1 MKMKTLLTTI
11 GVGAGIA
18 YFFDPRQGENRRE
31 VLRDRAN
38 NLVNRMDDSIYTAV
52 EDTRDKTRGVLSEWT
67 AKLSNQDNPD
77 WILAERVRNA
87 IGRLTPHSRS
97 VKVRAEDGQIHLS
110 GSILKDE
117 KDTLLKAASRT
128 RGVRDVID
136 ELEVFYSPE
145 EMSAFQE
152 EATTSNGHDTPSWK
166 QQSLSPA
173 TRLLTSVGGSLL
185 TLYGLKRKGLAGP
198 VLSTAGLLLTARG
211 MTNLD
216 TNSLLGL
223 GTGGNG
229 IRVQKTIN
237 ITAPIDEVY
246 RFWHNFENF
255 PLFMDHVKE
264 ITEQNG
270 ISSWKV
276 AGPAGSSM
284 EFQSHIT
291 RDIPNESIAWET
303 IPDSQVHHTGI
314 VRFEENWDGGT
325 RVTVQMTYMPPA
337 GVVGH
342 KVAELFGVDPR
353 QAMQD
358 DLMRLKALLEV
369 NQMTTNEAAPGPNE
383 RTVLS

>member
-1 MKMKTLLTTI
+1 MKIKTLLTTV
-11 GVGAGIA
+11 GVGAGLA
-18 YFFDPRQGENRRE
+18 YFFDPRQGESRRE

-38 NLVNRMDDSIYTAV
+38 NWVNRMDDSIYTVV

-97 VKVRAEDGQIHLS
+97 VRVRAEDGQVHLS

-128 RGVRDVID
+128 RGVRDVVD

-152 EATTSNGHDTPSWK
+152 QIPASNGQNTPAWK

-237 ITAPIDEVY
+237 INAPIDEVY

-291 RDIPNESIAWET
+291 RDVPNESIAWET
-303 IPDSQVHHTGI
+303 IPDSQIHHAGVVH
-314 VRFEENWDGGT
+314 FEQNWDGGT

-358 DLMRLKALLEV
+358 DLSRLKVLLEV
-369 NQMTTNEAAPGPNE
+369 NKMTTEENASQSHETTAF
-383 RTVLS
+383 S

>member
-1 MKMKTLLTTI
+1 MKIKMLLTTI
-11 GVGAGIA
+11 GVGAGLA
-18 YFFDPRQGENRRE
+18 YFFDPKEGENRRTL
-31 VLRDRAN
+31 LRDKAN
-38 NLVNRMDDSIYTAV
+38 SLVERMDDSIYATV
-52 EDTRDKTRGVLSEWT
+52 EDTRNRTRGVLSEWT
-67 AKLSNQDNPD
+67 AKLSNQDSPD
-77 WILAERVRNA
+77 WLLAERVRGA
-87 IGRLTPHSRS
+87 IGRLSPQARR
-97 VKVRAEDGQIHLS
+97 VKVRAEDGQVHLG

-117 KDTLLKAASRT
+117 KEAILKAASRT
-128 RGVRDVID
+128 RGVREVVD

-145 EMSAFQE
+145 ELSAFQE
-152 EATTSNGHDTPSWK
+152 TTASNSQDAPTWK

-173 TRLLTSVGGSLL
+173 TRLLSSVGGSLL
-185 TLYGLKRKGLAGP
+185 TLYGLRRSGIAKP

-211 MTNLD
+211 MTNMD
-216 TNSLLGL
+216 TSSLLGL
-223 GTGGNG
+223 GTAGNG
-229 IRVQKTIN
+229 IRVQKTIHVN
-237 ITAPIDEVY
+237 APIDEVY

-264 ITEQNG
+264 VLVQNG
-270 ISSWKV
+270 ISDCKV

-291 RDIPNESIAWET
+291 RDVPNESIAWET
-303 IPDSQVHHTGI
+303 IPDSQIHHSGV

-369 NQMTTNEAAPGPNE
+369 NRITTAENAVG
-383 RTVLS
+383 

>member
-1 MKMKTLLTTI
+1 MKIKTVLTTI
-11 GVGAGIA
+11 GLGAGLV
-18 YFFDPRQGENRRE
+18 YFFDPKNGESRRTQ
-31 VLRDRAN
+31 LREKAN
-38 NLVNRMDDSIYTAV
+38 DLVDQMDESIYTAV
-52 EDTRDKTRGVLSEWT
+52 EDTRNRTRGVLSEWT
-67 AKLSNQDNPD
+67 AKLSNQENPD
-77 WILAERVRNA
+77 WLLAERVRSA
-87 IGRLTPHSRS
+87 LARLSPHSRH
-97 VKVRAEDGQIHLS
+97 VRVRAEDGQLHLS

-117 KDTLLKAASRT
+117 KDAILRSASRT
-128 RGVRDVID
+128 RGVRDVVD

-145 EMSAFQE
+145 EMTAFQDTTAS
-152 EATTSNGHDTPSWK
+152 EAQQMPSWK
-166 QQSLSPA
+166 QQNLSPA
-173 TRLLTSVGGSLL
+173 TRLLSSVGGSLL

-223 GTGGNG
+223 GMAGNG
-229 IRVQKTIN
+229 IRVQKTVTIN
-237 ITAPIDEVY
+237 APIDEVY

-264 ITEQNG
+264 IRVENG
-270 ISSWKV
+270 ISNWKV
-276 AGPAGSSM
+276 AGPAGSSF

-303 IPDSQVHHTGI
+303 VPDSQIHHSGV

-325 RVTVQMTYMPPA
+325 RVTVQMIYMPPA

-358 DLMRLKALLEV
+358 DLSRLKVLLET
-369 NQMTTNEAAPGPNE
+369 NRMMTGENTTASA
-383 RTVLS
+383 

>member
-1 MKMKTLLTTI
+1 MKVKMLLTTI
-11 GVGAGIA
+11 GVGAGLA
-18 YFFDPRQGENRRE
+18 YFFDPKEGENRRTL
-31 VLRDRAN
+31 LRDKAN
-38 NLVNRMDDSIYTAV
+38 SLVDRMDDSIYATV
-52 EDTRDKTRGVLSEWT
+52 EDTRNRTRGVLSEWT
-67 AKLSNQDNPD
+67 AKLSNQDSPD
-77 WILAERVRNA
+77 WLLAERVRGA
-87 IGRLTPHSRS
+87 IGRLSPHARS
-97 VKVRAEDGQIHLS
+97 VKVRAEDSQIHLG

-117 KDTLLKAASRT
+117 KDAILKAASRT
-128 RGVRDVID
+128 RGVREVVD

-152 EATTSNGHDTPSWK
+152 TTPSNSQDAPAWK

-173 TRLLTSVGGSLL
+173 TRLLSSVGGSLL
-185 TLYGLKRKGLAGP
+185 TLYGLRRSGIAKP
-198 VLSTAGLLLTARG
+198 VLSTAGLLLAARG
-211 MTNLD
+211 MTNMD
-216 TNSLLGL
+216 TSSLLGL
-223 GTGGNG
+223 GPAGNG

-237 ITAPIDEVY
+237 VNAPIDEVY

-264 ITEQNG
+264 VLVQNG
-270 ISSWKV
+270 ISDWKV

-303 IPDSQVHHTGI
+303 IPDSQIQHTGV

-337 GVVGH
+337 GIVGH

-353 QAMQD
+353 QAMQE
-358 DLMRLKALLEV
+358 DLSRLKVLLEV
-369 NQMTTNEAAPGPNE
+369 NRMTTSEGAVG
-383 RTVLS
+383 

>member
-1 MKMKTLLTTI
+1 VKTKMLLTTI
-11 GVGAGIA
+11 GVGAGLA
-18 YFFDPRQGENRRE
+18 YFFDPKEGENRRTL
-31 VLRDRAN
+31 LRDKAN
-38 NLVNRMDDSIYTAV
+38 SLVDRMDNSIYATV
-52 EDTRDKTRGVLSEWT
+52 EDTRNKTRGVLSEWT
-67 AKLSNQDNPD
+67 AKLSNQDSPD
-77 WILAERVRNA
+77 WLLGERVRSA
-87 IGRLTPHSRS
+87 LGHLSHHSRS
-97 VKVRAEDGQIHLS
+97 VRVRVEDGQVHLS

-117 KDTLLKAASRT
+117 KDPIVKAASRT
-128 RGVRDVID
+128 RGVREVID
-136 ELEVFYSPE
+136 ELQVFYSPE
-145 EMSAFQE
+145 EMSAFQDT
-152 EATTSNGHDTPSWK
+152 TTSTSQETPSWH
-166 QQSLSPA
+166 QQNLSPA
-173 TRLLTSVGGSLL
+173 TRLLSSVGGSLL

-229 IRVQKTIN
+229 IRVQKTVNIN
-237 ITAPIDEVY
+237 APIDEVY

-264 ITEQNG
+264 VLVQNG
-270 ISSWKV
+270 LSTWKV

-291 RDIPNESIAWET
+291 RDVPNESIAWET
-303 IPDSQVHHTGI
+303 IPDSQIHHTGV
-314 VRFEENWDGGT
+314 VRFEQNWDGGT

-337 GVVGH
+337 GIVGH

-358 DLMRLKALLEV
+358 DLSRLKVLLEV
-369 NQMTTNEAAPGPNE
+369 NRMTTNEG
-383 RTVLS
+383 TVG

>member
-1 MKMKTLLTTI
+1 
-11 GVGAGIA
+11 
-18 YFFDPRQGENRRE
+18 
-31 VLRDRAN
+31 
-38 NLVNRMDDSIYTAV
+38 
-52 EDTRDKTRGVLSEWT
+52 
-67 AKLSNQDNPD
+67 
-77 WILAERVRNA
+77 
-87 IGRLTPHSRS
+87 
-97 VKVRAEDGQIHLS
+97 
-110 GSILKDE
+110 
-117 KDTLLKAASRT
+117 
-128 RGVRDVID
+128 
-136 ELEVFYSPE
+136 
-145 EMSAFQE
+145 
-152 EATTSNGHDTPSWK
+152 
-166 QQSLSPA
+166 
-173 TRLLTSVGGSLL
+173 L

-237 ITAPIDEVY
+237 ISAPIDEVY

-264 ITEQNG
+264 ISVQNG
-270 ISSWKV
+270 ISDWKV

-303 IPDSQVHHTGI
+303 IPDSQIQHTGV

-337 GVVGH
+337 GIVGH

-353 QAMQD
+353 QAMQE
-358 DLMRLKALLEV
+358 DLSRLKVLLEV
-369 NQMTTNEAAPGPNE
+369 NRMTTSEGAVG
-383 RTVLS
+383 

>member
-1 MKMKTLLTTI
+1 MKIKTALTALGI
-11 GVGAGIA
+11 GAGVA
-18 YFFDPRQGENRRE
+18 YFFDPKQGESRRTL
-31 VLRDRAN
+31 LRDKAN
-38 NLVNRMDDSIYTAV
+38 NLVNQMDDSIYAAV
-52 EDTRDKTRGVLSEWT
+52 EDTRNKTRGVLSEWT

-77 WILAERVRNA
+77 WVLAERVRNTL
-87 IGRLTPHSRS
+87 GRLTPHSRG
-97 VKVRAEDGQIHLS
+97 VRVRAQDGQIHLS
-110 GSILKDE
+110 GSILNDE
-117 KDTLLKAASRT
+117 KDAILRAASRT

-145 EMSAFQE
+145 EMSAFQDVSSSKSQNVP
-152 EATTSNGHDTPSWK
+152 AWG
-166 QQSLSPA
+166 QQNLSPT
-173 TRLLTSVGGSLL
+173 TRLLSSVGGSLL

-223 GTGGNG
+223 GTRGNG
-229 IRVQKTIN
+229 IRVQKTVNIN
-237 ITAPIDEVY
+237 APIDEVY

-264 ITEQNG
+264 ISVQNG

-303 IPDSQVHHTGI
+303 IPDSQIHHIGV

-369 NQMTTNEAAPGPNE
+369 NRMTVNETTAGTSE
-383 RTVLS
+383 RTTLS